1 MQLTQFI
8 GDSKFFSLPLAWA
21 GEPFEPDAGWSL
33 IFTAK
38 HSAGDDDNSAVIQKA
53 SGTGITVSGAT
64 AMVEIVPQDTI
75 FLPSTQLIW
84 DIQAQSLTTGE
95 VRTVAI
101 GGLKLT
107 RDVTRRTTTSLPI
120 FTQQPGIPIAGKS
133 AYEVAVEN
141 GFSGSESQW
150 LVSLV
155 GPQGAQGAAGPAGSV
170 GPAGSI
176 GPAGPAGPQGIQGV
190 AGPAGSVGPAGP
202 VGPQGPAGTPAPTY
216 TFYIQDGDLYMSY

>member
-1 MQLTQFI
+1 MQLAQFI

-21 GEPFEPDAGWSL
+21 GEPFEPDAGWSI

-64 AMVEIVPQDTI
+64 AMVEIVPQDTV
-75 FLPSTQLIW
+75 FLPATQLIW

-101 GGLKLT
+101 GGLNLI

-150 LVSLV
+150 LASLV
-155 GPQGAQGAAGPAGSV
+155 GPQGGQGVAGPTGSVGPAGATGPAGSV
-170 GPAGSI
+170 GPA
-176 GPAGPAGPQGIQGV
+176 
-190 AGPAGSVGPAGP
+190 
-202 VGPQGPAGTPAPTY
+202 GPAGTPAPTY